1 MAIDLVFLPAMTIMG
16 CVTVLW
22 VISLRLRDASI
33 ADIWWGPGFALIA
46 WVLLLNTAPKSDRLL
61 LVVALLTAWGLRLG
75 LYLAHRNLGHA
86 EDKRYQAMRR
96 RSTGFWW
103 ISLFKV
109 FYLQGGLQLIV
120 ALPAYTISVSSTS
133 LNWLDIVAGGVA
145 AFGIVL
151 EATADWQLARFKRSE
166 DATHSVLQTGVWG
179 WCRHPNYFG
188 NALIW
193 LGIGGI
199 AIAGGGPWWAL
210 IGPAVMWFLLLKVS
224 GVSMLESTIV
234 DRRPEY
240 RQYIAQ
246 VPAFFP
252 NPFRRR

>member
-1 MAIDLVFLPAMTIMG
+1 MAIDLLFLPAVTILG

-22 VISLRLRDASI
+22 AISLRLRDASI

-46 WVLLLNTAPKSDRLL
+46 WVLFLNTVPTSDRLL
-61 LVVALLTAWGLRLG
+61 LVVALLTVWGLRLG
-75 LYLAHRNLGHA
+75 LYLGHRNLGHA

-96 RSTGFWW
+96 GSPGFWW

-109 FYLQGGLQLIV
+109 FYLQGALQLIV
-120 ALPAYTISVSSTS
+120 ALPVYTIAVSSTS
-133 LNWLDIVAGGVA
+133 LNWLDVAASGVA
-145 AFGIVL
+145 AAGIVL
-151 EATADWQLARFKRSE
+151 EATADWQLSRFKRSP
-166 DATHSVLQTGVWG
+166 DTTHSVLQTGVWG

-193 LGIGGI
+193 LGIG
-199 AIAGGGPWWAL
+199 AIAMAGGAPWWIL
-210 IGPAVMWFLLLKVS
+210 SGPAVMWFLLLKVS
-224 GVSMLESTIV
+224 GVSMLERTIV

-240 RQYIAQ
+240 REYIAR

-252 NPFRRR
+252 NPFSRR